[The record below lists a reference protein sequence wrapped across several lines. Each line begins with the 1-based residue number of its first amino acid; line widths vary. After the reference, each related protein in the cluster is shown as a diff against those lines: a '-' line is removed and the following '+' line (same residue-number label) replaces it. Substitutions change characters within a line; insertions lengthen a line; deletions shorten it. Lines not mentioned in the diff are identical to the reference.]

1 MVYEDCNIGSA
12 KPSKDILR
20 KHPHH
25 MIDIVNLNTI
35 FTVADFYSI
44 SHKLIEKAHL
54 KNKLPVFVG
63 GSMMY
68 FNSLY
73 KGIHNLPKR
82 DEDYR
87 NELEILKIENE
98 SDYLYKL
105 LENIDPI
112 YAKDVNKND
121 DIRIIRALE
130 VYKSTGKPL
139 SKILSD
145 EPKNNLSDQYQVHQF
160 GILDERDKLHQR
172 IEIRLREIFDMGLV
186 SEAENILNKYN
197 ISQDHPIRRSVN
209 YKQAIGYIN
218 GEYGI
223 EVAFEKALFATRQL
237 AKRQITW
244 LRGWEEFKRVKLK
257 EIKVI
262 ENEFKKIISLL

>member
-1 MVYEDCNIGSA
+1 MVYKDCDIGSA
-12 KPSKDILR
+12 KPNKDVLR

-25 MIDIVNLNTI
+25 MINIVDLNTI

-44 SHKLIEKAHL
+44 SHKLIEQAHL
-54 KNKLPVFVG
+54 KNRLPVFVG

-82 DEDYR
+82 DKEYR

-98 SDYLYKL
+98 PNYLYKL
-105 LENIDPI
+105 LKNIDPT
-112 YAKDVNKND
+112 YAKDINQND

-130 VYKSTGKPL
+130 IYKATGKPL

-145 EPKNNLSDQYQVHQF
+145 ESKDNLSDQYQVHQF

-172 IEIRLREIFDMGLV
+172 IETRLREIFDLGLV
-186 SEAENILNKYN
+186 KEVENILNKYN
-197 ISQDHPIRRSVN
+197 ISEDHPIRRSVN
-209 YKQAIGYIN
+209 YKQALGYIN
-218 GEYGI
+218 NDYGI
-223 EVAFEKALFATRQL
+223 EAAFEKALFATRQL
-237 AKRQITW
+237 AKRQTTW
-244 LRGWEEFKRVKLK
+244 LRSWEKFKKVEIK

-262 ENEFKKIISLL
+262 KNEFKKIISSL